1 MKNFLLLIAIALG
14 VLLPYGHEYV
24 FLIRYF
30 LMVLLFF
37 SFLDVST
44 NKEVIKQSHFV
55 ILATIIFTPLLLFYL
70 INFFNHSLA
79 QTVFVT
85 AIAPTAIAAPVIISL
100 KKGKV
105 EYVMFSLLLNN
116 IAVALLIPFI
126 LPFIA
131 SSSNPVYV
139 SDILFP
145 VLVTISVPFMLAQL
159 TRFALPKVWKFLVEW
174 KDSSFYILVAN
185 IYIATSDAST
195 YIREELTSNLTIV
208 FLIAAVSAL
217 LCIFYFGLGRLIG
230 GKNYRTE
237 ASQSLGQKNNA
248 FTIWIALTFMSPLA
262 ALGPVF
268 YVLFQNTYISYTL
281 YQFNKKLNDE
291 SVSKQL

>member
-14 VLLPYGHEYV
+14 VAFPYGNEYV

-37 SFLDVST
+37 SFLDVKAD
-44 NKEVIKQSHFV
+44 KEIIRKSHFV
-55 ILATIIFTPLLLFYL
+55 ILGIILISPLILFYF
-70 INFFNHSLA
+70 INLFNHSLA

-116 IAVALLIPFI
+116 IAVAMLIPF
-126 LPFIA
+126 FIPLVA
-131 SSSNPVYV
+131 DSSNPVNV

-145 VLVTISVPFMLAQL
+145 VLVTISIPFALAQL
-159 TRFALPKVWKFLVEW
+159 TRFVLPKIWKRLVEW
-174 KDSSFYILVAN
+174 KDSSFYILILN
-185 IYIATSDAST
+185 IYIAVSDATT
-195 YIREELTSNLTIV
+195 YIREELTSNLSIV
-208 FLIAAVSAL
+208 FLIASLSAI
-217 LCIFYFGLGRLIG
+217 LCAFYFGLGWIIG
-230 GKNYRTE
+230 GKNLRAE

-248 FTIWIALTFMSPLA
+248 FTMWIALTFMSPLA

-281 YQFNKKLNDE
+281 YKFNSNRNLGLNNSSE
-291 SVSKQL
+291 

>member
-37 SFLDVST
+37 SFLDIST

-55 ILATIIFTPLLLFYL
+55 ILGTIIFTPLLLFYL
-70 INFFNHSLA
+70 INQFNHTLA
-79 QTVFVT
+79 QTVFIT

-116 IAVALLIPFI
+116 IAVALLIPFL
-126 LPFIA
+126 LPLVA
-131 SSSNPVYV
+131 SSSKPVYV

-145 VLVTISVPFMLAQL
+145 VLVTISIPFILAQL
-159 TRFALPKVWKFLVEW
+159 TRFFCQ
-174 KDSSFYILVAN
+174 
-185 IYIATSDAST
+185 
-195 YIREELTSNLTIV
+195 R
-208 FLIAAVSAL
+208 
-217 LCIFYFGLGRLIG
+217 FG
-230 GKNYRTE
+230 N
-237 ASQSLGQKNNA
+237 
-248 FTIWIALTFMSPLA
+248 F
-262 ALGPVF
+262 
-268 YVLFQNTYISYTL
+268 
-281 YQFNKKLNDE
+281 
-291 SVSKQL
+291 

>member
-37 SFLDVST
+37 SFLDIST

-55 ILATIIFTPLLLFYL
+55 ILGTIVLTPLLLFYL
-70 INFFNHSLA
+70 INFFNHTLA
-79 QTVFVT
+79 QTVFIT

-100 KKGKV
+100 KKGRV

-116 IAVALLIPFI
+116 IAVALLIPFL
-126 LPFIA
+126 LPLVA
-131 SSSNPVYV
+131 SSSKPVYV

-145 VLVTISVPFMLAQL
+145 VLVTISIPFILAQL
-159 TRFALPKVWKFLVEW
+159 TRFVLPKIWKFLVEW

-185 IYIATSDAST
+185 IYIAVSDATT

-208 FLIAAVSAL
+208 FMIAAVSAL
-217 LCIFYFGLGRLIG
+217 LCIFYFGLGWLIG
-230 GKNYRTE
+230 GKNYRAE